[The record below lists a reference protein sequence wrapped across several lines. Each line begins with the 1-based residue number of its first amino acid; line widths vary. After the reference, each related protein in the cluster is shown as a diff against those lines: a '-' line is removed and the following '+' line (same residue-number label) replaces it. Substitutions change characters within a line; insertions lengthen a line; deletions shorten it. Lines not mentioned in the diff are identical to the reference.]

1 VSGMHPGGTTGD
13 FPPQRLSSN
22 ALATNFNLSHWC
34 PECYESFKEMLR
46 TQNGVDDQKYQVAV
60 NRVYEHDSAVEELRQ
75 LGVTV

>member
-1 VSGMHPGGTTGD
+1 
-13 FPPQRLSSN
+13 
-22 ALATNFNLSHWC
+22 
-34 PECYESFKEMLR
+34 MLR